1 MYVST
6 SSGGVLRARVRAQD
20 AQADRGA
27 RIFSRRPGSLSVP
40 APGEAARLPG
50 DLRPPGRGE
59 GDERSVTTLELGDS
73 DGDDVRSTTEVGDAV
88 ARRASM
94 VRWYIGVPA
103 TSASMSRA
111 VTPGK
116 CVAAAAAEA
125 NRRQGAEDSSERTST
140 GCSGCAR
147 GGATAAGASRSA
159 APSPNCRYASR
170 LAFIQCSNGQL

>member
-73 DGDDVRSTTEVGDAV
+73 DGDDVKSTTEVGDAV

-103 TSASMSRA
+103 TSASMSRKP
-111 VTPGK
+111 TRPI
-116 CVAAAAAEA
+116 
-125 NRRQGAEDSSERTST
+125 
-140 GCSGCAR
+140 
-147 GGATAAGASRSA
+147 RS
-159 APSPNCRYASR
+159 
-170 LAFIQCSNGQL
+170 

>member
-59 GDERSVTTLELGDS
+59 GDERSVTTRELGDS
-73 DGDDVRSTTEVGDAV
+73 DGDDVKSTTEVGDAV

-103 TSASMSRA
+103 TSAA
-111 VTPGK
+111 ILLLVGP
-116 CVAAAAAEA
+116 
-125 NRRQGAEDSSERTST
+125 
-140 GCSGCAR
+140 
-147 GGATAAGASRSA
+147 
-159 APSPNCRYASR
+159 
-170 LAFIQCSNGQL
+170 

>member
-59 GDERSVTTLELGDS
+59 GDERSVTTRELGDS
-73 DGDDVRSTTEVGDAV
+73 DGDDVKSTTEVGDAV

-111 VTPGK
+111 VTPG
-116 CVAAAAAEA
+116 
-125 NRRQGAEDSSERTST
+125 
-140 GCSGCAR
+140 
-147 GGATAAGASRSA
+147 
-159 APSPNCRYASR
+159 
-170 LAFIQCSNGQL
+170 

>member
-1 MYVST
+1 M
-6 SSGGVLRARVRAQD
+6 RAQD

-59 GDERSVTTLELGDS
+59 GDERSVTTMELGDS
-73 DGDDVRSTTEVGDAV
+73 DGDDVKSTTEVGDAV

-111 VTPGK
+111 VTPG
-116 CVAAAAAEA
+116 
-125 NRRQGAEDSSERTST
+125 
-140 GCSGCAR
+140 
-147 GGATAAGASRSA
+147 
-159 APSPNCRYASR
+159 
-170 LAFIQCSNGQL
+170 